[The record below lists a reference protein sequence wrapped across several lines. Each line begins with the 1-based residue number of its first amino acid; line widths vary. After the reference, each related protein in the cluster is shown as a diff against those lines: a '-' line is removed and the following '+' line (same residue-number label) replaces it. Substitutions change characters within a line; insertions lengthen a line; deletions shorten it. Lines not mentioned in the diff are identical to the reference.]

1 MSNIIQNISWYLH
14 FLLLCVILK
23 KKEFRRYNYG
33 WKKNIEVVSGDGS
46 NLDISPVYEHLNES
60 TPKSSDEKPK
70 NIVIP
75 QEKPKKEEK
84 KDNEKNEDEEKKEN

>member
-1 MSNIIQNISWYLH
+1 MDD
-14 FLLLCVILK
+14 
-23 KKEFRRYNYG
+23 
-33 WKKNIEVVSGDGS
+33 KKNIEVVSGDGS

-84 KDNEKNEDEEKKEN
+84 KEEKESQENNEDDEKDDC

>member
-1 MSNIIQNISWYLH
+1 MDD
-14 FLLLCVILK
+14 
-23 KKEFRRYNYG
+23 
-33 WKKNIEVVSGDGS
+33 KKNIEVVSGDGS

-75 QEKPKKEEK
+75 QEKPKKEKK
-84 KDNEKNEDEEKKEN
+84 KDNEKNEDTEKKEN

>member
-1 MSNIIQNISWYLH
+1 MDD
-14 FLLLCVILK
+14 
-23 KKEFRRYNYG
+23 
-33 WKKNIEVVSGDGS
+33 KKNIEVVSGDGS

-84 KDNEKNEDEEKKEN
+84 KDNEKNEDTEKKEN